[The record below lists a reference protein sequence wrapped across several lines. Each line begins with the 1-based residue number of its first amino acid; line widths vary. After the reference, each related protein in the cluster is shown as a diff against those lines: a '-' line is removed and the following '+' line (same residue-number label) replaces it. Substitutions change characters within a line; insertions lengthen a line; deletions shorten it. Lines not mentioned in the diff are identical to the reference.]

1 MMRNDKP
8 CPYLKPRISLIHTCV
23 SSYVPGDEHSYD
35 DPLWNCL
42 LDRVE
47 TGGLFVVG
55 VNYDGVVVDNHVD
68 GSDNDDDYGGG
79 GDDHDYHHNEY
90 DQEEEGDSGY
100 HWVDGTPIGFLN
112 WAEGEPNSA
121 DGNEAI
127 IYITSLNLVLST

>member
-1 MMRNDKP
+1 M
-8 CPYLKPRISLIHTCV
+8 
-23 SSYVPGDEHSYD
+23 
-35 DPLWNCL
+35 
-42 LDRVE
+42 
-47 TGGLFVVG
+47 LFVVEVIYNG
-55 VNYDGVVVDNHVD
+55 VDVDDHVD
-68 GSDNDDDYGGG
+68 GSDNDAHYSGG